1 MPLALLVRISIAVM
15 IVFAAVALPAC
26 GGGDDEPEGP
36 CVNEF
41 TADPV
46 DCSNESAI
54 SASEAE
60 TTTSDTTEDATTE
73 DTTTTTT
80 ATDELP
86 IEELVAFA
94 AGVTPEEVGCGD
106 EDLEAAVGGG
116 GTCEADGTEY
126 VVAGLGEDLELD
138 TLTARL
144 AGIETAK
151 KVSGSYLK
159 PRAAKNG
166 IFVVGNLSVTNE
178 QGKPDRFDD
187 FGEQVQL
194 KAGQATYNEPFNVLN
209 GVLTDSF
216 LWKGKKIQPGQSQ
229 VGKVAFDVPELA
241 VDAIETEGSLVVLNF
256 GDEGNARRADQ
267 VGLIRTAE

>member
-1 MPLALLVRISIAVM
+1 MPRPAAVVPIALAALALA
-15 IVFAAVALPAC
+15 AC

-41 TADPV
+41 TGDPV

-54 SASEAE
+54 SASDAE
-60 TTTSDTTEDATTE
+60 TTTEE
-73 DTTTTTT
+73 ITTTTTT
-80 ATDELP
+80 GDTTSETTTTADTATEEAP
-86 IEELVAFA
+86 IEEVVALG
-94 AGVTPEEVGCGD
+94 AGVSPEDVDCG
-106 EDLEAAVGGG
+106 EEEIEAAIGGG

-138 TLTARL
+138 NLTARL
-144 AGIETAK
+144 AGLDTTKE
-151 KVSGSYLK
+151 VRGSYLK
-159 PRAAKNG
+159 PRTAKNG
-166 IFVVGNLSVTNE
+166 TYVVGSLSITNE
-178 QGKPDRFDD
+178 SGRPNRFDD

-216 LWKGKKIQPGQSQ
+216 LWKGKKIPPGESQ

-241 VDAIETEGSLVVLNF
+241 LEAIEGEGALVVLNF

-267 VGLIRTAE
+267 VGLIRTSE

>member
-1 MPLALLVRISIAVM
+1 MLVRISTFVLIALASLA
-15 IVFAAVALPAC
+15 FAAC
-26 GGGDDEPEGP
+26 GGGEDEPEGP

-41 TADPV
+41 TGEPV

-54 SASEAE
+54 SASDAE
-60 TTTSDTTEDATTE
+60 TTETTTE
-73 DTTTTTT
+73 DTTTTGTTTT
-80 ATDELP
+80 ATDTEEVPL
-86 IEELVAFA
+86 EELVAFA
-94 AGVTPEEVGCGD
+94 AQVSPEDVECGD
-106 EDLEAAVGGG
+106 EGLEAAIGGG

-126 VVAGLGEDLELD
+126 VVADFGENLELD

-144 AGIETAK
+144 SEIETAK

-166 IFVVGNLSVTNE
+166 IYVVGSLAIENE
-178 QGKPDRFDD
+178 SNKPDRFDD

-216 LWKGKKIQPGQSQ
+216 LWKGKKIPPGQSQ
-229 VGKVAFDVPELA
+229 VGKVAFDVPEEA
-241 VDAIETEGSLVVLNF
+241 IESIETEGALLVLNF

-267 VGLIRTAE
+267 VGLIRTAEGV

>member
-1 MPLALLVRISIAVM
+1 LLVRISTAVLIALAALA
-15 IVFAAVALPAC
+15 FAAC
-26 GGGDDEPEGP
+26 GGGEDEPEGP

-41 TADPV
+41 TGEPV

-54 SASEAE
+54 SASDAE
-60 TTTSDTTEDATTE
+60 TTSADTTE
-73 DTTTTTT
+73 DTTTATTAT
-80 ATDELP
+80 ATDEAP
-86 IEELVAFA
+86 IEEVVAFA
-94 AGVTPEEVGCGD
+94 AGVSPEDVECG
-106 EDLEAAVGGG
+106 EEGLEAAVGGG
-116 GTCEADGTEY
+116 GTCEGDGTEY

-144 AGIETAK
+144 AGIDTAK
-151 KVSGSYLK
+151 KVRGSYLK

-166 IFVVGNLSVTNE
+166 VYVVGSLSITNE

-216 LWKGKKIQPGQSQ
+216 LWKGKKIKPGQSQ
-229 VGKVAFDVPELA
+229 VGKVAFDVPEPA
-241 VDAIETEGSLVVLNF
+241 VESLESEGALLVLNF

-267 VGLIRTAE
+267 IGLIRTTE